1 MGKIAG
7 DTDVERAIWSVRHDV
22 DPAAPHVDQ
31 SCRGWSRAAR
41 HDHAGELRCP
51 PAVTPGLG
59 PIGVRLR
66 RLEQRPCSIRTP
78 FVMPGL
84 GPGIHEFRWRRRGDR
99 RRKSDPVSP
108 DKPFPLQLVD
118 ARAKPWHDGG
128 EVARAGWRL
137 SNGAGRLPS
146 AYARNPPGS
155 RPHFDKME

>member
-1 MGKIAG
+1 M
-7 DTDVERAIWSVRHDV
+7 
-22 DPAAPHVDQ
+22 
-31 SCRGWSRAAR
+31 
-41 HDHAGELRCP
+41 
-51 PAVTPGLG
+51 PGPS

-84 GPGIHEFRWRRRGDR
+84 GPGIHEFRRRRRGDR

-128 EVARAGWRL
+128 EVARALDGDFKRRRGWASCSEDRASQPIL
-137 SNGAGRLPS
+137 TPMGPRPGMTRKCALAKFAGGAERDDGS
-146 AYARNPPGS
+146 AHLAVALLVFLAGAARAGGIA
-155 RPHFDKME
+155 